1 MMYLYEPALAELKQN
16 VARFITNPAPAPTQA
31 RTAGSN

>member
-1 MMYLYEPALAELKQN
+1 MKYLYEPALAELKQN
-16 VARFITNPAPAPTQA
+16 VARFITNPTPATA

>member
-1 MMYLYEPALAELKQN
+1 MYLYEPALAELKQN
-16 VARFITNPAPAPTQA
+16 VARFILNPAPATA